1 VQQRVHLMVQV
12 HTLCMV

>member
-12 HTLCMV
+12 HMLCMV